1 MSTNKIFL
9 GLVTAA
15 VAGAVIGLLLA
26 PEDSKRTIRKLKK
39 KTNSL
44 AGDLIAALERSK
56 AKATDAAGELKKEGE
71 AYADEAAGKA
81 EEYVDSAREQV
92 GNL

>member
-1 MSTNKIFL
+1 MSTNKIIL

-26 PEDSKRTIRKLKK
+26 PEDSKKTIKKLKR
-39 KTNSL
+39 KTNDL
-44 AGDLIAALERSK
+44 AGDLIAALEKSK
-56 AKATDAAGELKKEGE
+56 AKATGAADQIKKEGE
-71 AYADEAAGKA
+71 VYADEAAAKA
-81 EEYVDSAREQV
+81 GAYADSAREQV